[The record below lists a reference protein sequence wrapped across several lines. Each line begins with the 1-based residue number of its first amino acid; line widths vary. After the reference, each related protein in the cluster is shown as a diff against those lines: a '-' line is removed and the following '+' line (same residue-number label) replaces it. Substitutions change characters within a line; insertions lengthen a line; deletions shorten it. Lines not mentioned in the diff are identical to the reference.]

1 MLNYEDEDPIFE
13 RERIYQNRSHIKYD
27 YTTVDLD
34 KGQDKGKAPELVTGK
49 DKEVEE
55 FEKISWKLCKIFPRR

>member
-1 MLNYEDEDPIFE
+1 MLHSKDEDPLSE
-13 RERIYQNRSHIKYD
+13 RERRYQNRSHRKYD

-34 KGQDKGKAPELVTGK
+34 KGQDKGKAPELVNDK

-55 FEKISWKLCKIFPRR
+55 FAKTLLEIGRAHV